1 MSIDTLIE
9 SAGWWSY
16 LLVFAVTVGET
27 SAFVG
32 ALLPGETVILIA
44 AALAGKGDLNPFLL
58 AVVVVAGGII
68 GDNLGYTLGRRC
80 GQRPSSGKFARLRLD
95 GHLRKT
101 QSFLTQHGGKAVF
114 TGRFIGFIRTFLPFA
129 AGASAMPCRRFFFF
143 STLASVVWGV
153 GSVVLGYFVGA
164 AATDYLHSAG
174 FAGAIALA
182 ALALAAFTTVR
193 IVKRHRRSREDRS
206 VVPMSHQSAQ
216 KMKQGRPPSDDR
228 GERAVPASGRPKSG
242 PAADSTSWEPADPL
256 PRGRQ
261 AGLQLGQR
269 SEGHC

>member
-1 MSIDTLIE
+1 MHIDTLID

-58 AVVVVAGGII
+58 AVVVVVGGIL
-68 GDNLGYTLGRRC
+68 GDNLGYMLGRRC
-80 GQRPSSGKFARLRLD
+80 GQRPSRGKFARLRLD
-95 GHLRKT
+95 VHLRKT
-101 QSFLTQHGGKAVF
+101 QTFLARHGGKAVF

-164 AATDYLHSAG
+164 AAIDYLHSAG
-174 FAGAIALA
+174 FVGAIALA
-182 ALALAAFTTVR
+182 ALAVVAFTTVR
-193 IVKRHRRSREDRS
+193 LVKRYRQGGGDRS
-206 VVPMSHQSAQ
+206 TGSVSPLPA
-216 KMKQGRPPSDDR
+216 MKQGRPPFDGD
-228 GERAVPASGRPKSG
+228 GERPTPESGQPRSG
-242 PAADSTSWEPADPL
+242 PIAGSASWEPADPL
-256 PRGRQ
+256 SQGRQ
-261 AGLQLGQR
+261 VGLQLGQR